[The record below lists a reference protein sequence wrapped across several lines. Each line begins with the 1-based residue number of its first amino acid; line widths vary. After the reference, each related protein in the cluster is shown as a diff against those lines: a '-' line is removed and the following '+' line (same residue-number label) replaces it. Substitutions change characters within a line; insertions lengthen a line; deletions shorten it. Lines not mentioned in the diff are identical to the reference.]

1 MQKNIPPKYNNWQP
15 RISVTNQLKNK
26 TLWIKIYFKPYI
38 KSISC
43 FYLKKHDLFV
53 TNYHVVEGFRQV
65 ALEDN
70 QKNRYLANIVL
81 VNPILDI
88 ALLSAEGDFTALPE
102 ISLACTEVTLGQKIN
117 VAGYPFGMPFTAT
130 EGTVSSPK
138 QLMDDSYYIQTDA
151 AVNPG
156 NSGGPMFNQNGE
168 VVAITTSKL
177 TNADNM
183 GFGIPI
189 ASLCTLLEQIS
200 ELDRNNFNIQCNSCE
215 EFISEE
221 DEYCPSC
228 GEKLPENIFQQRG
241 LTELAA
247 FCEKAIENM
256 GINPVLARIG
266 YESWTF
272 HKGSSEIRMFVYQ
285 RSYLFCTSPLNN
297 LPKKNLEPVLTYL
310 LSAEDIKPYQLG
322 LDGNQIYLSYR
333 IHISDIFSD
342 FAEEIQKNITDMA
355 FKADEM
361 DNYLADTFG
370 CEFSE
375 YAKKDAI

>member
-1 MQKNIPPKYNNWQP
+1 M
-15 RISVTNQLKNK
+15 
-26 TLWIKIYFKPYI
+26 
-38 KSISC
+38 
-43 FYLKKHDLFV
+43 LF
-53 TNYHVVEGFRQV
+53 R
-65 ALEDN
+65 
-70 QKNRYLANIVL
+70 
-81 VNPILDI
+81 
-88 ALLSAEGDFTALPE
+88 S
-102 ISLACTEVTLGQKIN
+102 
-117 VAGYPFGMPFTAT
+117 
-130 EGTVSSPK
+130 
-138 QLMDDSYYIQTDA
+138 
-151 AVNPG
+151 
-156 NSGGPMFNQNGE
+156 
-168 VVAITTSKL
+168 
-177 TNADNM
+177 
-183 GFGIPI
+183 
-189 ASLCTLLEQIS
+189 
-200 ELDRNNFNIQCNSCE
+200 
-215 EFISEE
+215 
-221 DEYCPSC
+221 
-228 GEKLPENIFQQRG
+228 
-241 LTELAA
+241 
-247 FCEKAIENM
+247 

>member
-1 MQKNIPPKYNNWQP
+1 MEQNLFQIVYKVNHAGG
-15 RISVTNQLKNK
+15 SG
-26 TLWIKIYFKPYI
+26 
-38 KSISC
+38 SC
-43 FYLKKHDLFV
+43 FYLKNHDLFV

-70 QKNRYLANIVL
+70 AKNRYLADVVL
-81 VNPILDI
+81 VNPSLDI
-88 ALLSAEGDFTALPE
+88 ALLSGEGDFSALPLVD
-102 ISLACTEVTLGQKIN
+102 LASEEVTIGQKIN

-130 EGTVSSPK
+130 EGTISSPK
-138 QLMDDSYYIQTDA
+138 QLMEDSYYIQTDA

-156 NSGGPMFNQNGE
+156 NSGGPMFNQQGKI
-168 VVAITTSKL
+168 VAITTSKL

-189 ASLCTLLEQIS
+189 ASLRTLLEQIES
-200 ELDRNNFNIQCNSCE
+200 LDRKNFHIQCNSCE
-215 EFISEE
+215 EFISDEE
-221 DEYCPSC
+221 EYCPCC

-247 FCEKAIENM
+247 YCEKAIEKI
-256 GINPVLARIG
+256 GINPVLARVG
-266 YESWTF
+266 YESWVF
-272 HKGSSEIRMFVYQ
+272 HKGSSEIRMFIFQ
-285 RSYLFCTSPLNN
+285 RSYLFCTSPLNI

-310 LSAEDIKPYQLG
+310 LSAQDIKPYQLG

-342 FAEEIQKNITDMA
+342 HAEEIQKNITNMA